1 MEFIRQRILNWYTM
15 LQVFLSLR
23 DVFEFGRY
31 RWLSLSDVLEL
42 NPDYV
47 KWCMYHVSF
56 PFYLSKDTLLE
67 IEQVYPLFLITRDFM
82 TKYKERSSQIIRC
95 NQIERNEEN
104 STVTEMDDAIF
115 NSEFDNESW
124 DIERMRY
131 EEEGEYER
139 YGGTY
144 VQDVMDW
151 SDEDIDD
158 VLDGEPDAYWNID

>member
-1 MEFIRQRILNWYTM
+1 MSCNY
-15 LQVFLSLR
+15 
-23 DVFEFGRY
+23 Y
-31 RWLSLSDVLEL
+31 
-42 NPDYV
+42 
-47 KWCMYHVSF
+47 SF
-56 PFYLSKDTLLE
+56 
-67 IEQVYPLFLITRDFM
+67 
-82 TKYKERSSQIIRC
+82 
-95 NQIERNEEN
+95 
-104 STVTEMDDAIF
+104 
-115 NSEFDNESW
+115 FDNPFDDESW